1 MKKRML
7 VIAAA
12 VATSMMMAS
21 PVMADDF
28 KVGICN
34 YVDDA
39 SLNQIVD
46 NIQSRLEELGEEKG
60 VTFDV
65 SYDNCN
71 ADANVMEQ
79 IISDF
84 QADNVDLMVGVATP
98 VAMRMQSA
106 TEGSDTPVVFSAV
119 SDPVGSGL
127 VDSLDAPG
135 ANITGTSD
143 YLDTSSIMKLIQAQ
157 NPDVKIVAVEPAT
170 SPVLSKGEAGPHKI
184 QGIGAGFVPDTLNTK
199 IYDEVIAIENE
210 DAFVEGRS
218 FAKSEGILVGISSG
232 AALKAAQI
240 LAARP
245 ENAGKTIVAL
255 LPDSGDRY
263 LSTALFNEQ

>member
-1 MKKRML
+1 ML

-46 NIQSRLEELGEEKG
+46 NIQSRLEEIGEEKG

-71 ADANVMEQ
+71 ADASVMEQ

-84 QADNVDLMVGVATP
+84 QADNVDRLPCVCSP
-98 VAMRMQSA
+98 QQKEPIHRL
-106 TEGSDTPVVFSAV
+106 FSPQYLTRL
-119 SDPVGSGL
+119 DPVL
-127 VDSLDAPG
+127 
-135 ANITGTSD
+135 
-143 YLDTSSIMKLIQAQ
+143 
-157 NPDVKIVAVEPAT
+157 
-170 SPVLSKGEAGPHKI
+170 
-184 QGIGAGFVPDTLNTK
+184 
-199 IYDEVIAIENE
+199 
-210 DAFVEGRS
+210 
-218 FAKSEGILVGISSG
+218 
-232 AALKAAQI
+232 
-240 LAARP
+240 
-245 ENAGKTIVAL
+245 
-255 LPDSGDRY
+255 
-263 LSTALFNEQ
+263 

>member
-46 NIQSRLEELGEEKG
+46 NIQTRLEEIGEEKG

-71 ADANVMEQ
+71 ADASVMEQ

-98 VAMRMQSA
+98 VAMRSQKQKEQIYRSYFPQFLIRLV
-106 TEGSDTPVVFSAV
+106 PVW
-119 SDPVGSGL
+119 
-127 VDSLDAPG
+127 
-135 ANITGTSD
+135 
-143 YLDTSSIMKLIQAQ
+143 
-157 NPDVKIVAVEPAT
+157 
-170 SPVLSKGEAGPHKI
+170 
-184 QGIGAGFVPDTLNTK
+184 
-199 IYDEVIAIENE
+199 
-210 DAFVEGRS
+210 
-218 FAKSEGILVGISSG
+218 
-232 AALKAAQI
+232 
-240 LAARP
+240 
-245 ENAGKTIVAL
+245 
-255 LPDSGDRY
+255 
-263 LSTALFNEQ
+263 